1 MVVRRMVGS
10 FGVLTGLLL
19 MGLGLLAWAPE
30 MGFEWGGERSLELLA
45 QESDRA
51 LDAMGGPR
59 LGETIRIWFLGSSLR
74 MAWIPL
80 GVLMALVS
88 FIWARRGQ
96 PEPASVSETLSPVAD
111 AVPQTRRGRRLL
123 LKSAASLRKRGAFE
137 EAAEMLWQGGELD
150 RAADYFIEA
159 DQLPRAAEIRQDQN
173 RFAEAAELYVQ
184 AGDYESAGRV
194 FAQQEEWSQAAECLE
209 KAQALSGAAELYEK
223 AELWS
228 RAAECY
234 GAVEFSQQAADC
246 WVKAENWGAAA
257 EALEGV
263 FGEQIGKAKSDP
275 DEWQALQRR
284 ARQMAA
290 LFERADRSEAGLPFL
305 EAAHCWQEAG
315 ELAQAL
321 GRSNEAAEFFS
332 RAGRLD
338 DAAQALRRTGDQA
351 AAARLLGDHHR
362 EAGRLSDAAE
372 CLREAGD
379 LGEAGDLYRQ
389 LEEFD
394 RAGACYA
401 EQGDWSSAAEMYRAG
416 GDRPRAAECYERAGC
431 LTEAAECWALEG
443 QFLKEAEL
451 LLAAGEFL
459 RAGEGYHREGRDEEA
474 ISALQQ
480 VGPDDEG
487 RAKAAALLADI
498 FQARGQ
504 LSLAIRQLEQV
515 VGEAEIDR
523 SSLPGFYAFAGLL
536 EEEGHASR
544 ALEIYEKILAVDYG
558 YQDVQGRL
566 ARLKASDAEKTG
578 VSGVMVN
585 AAAAEQDEAS
595 LGEALSREGGRYQ
608 ILGELGRG
616 GMGIVYKAQDTAL
629 DRVVAFKV
637 LPDTVNENPQ
647 AVTNFMREARAAA
660 KLNHPS
666 IVTVYDTGEQD
677 GHYYIAMEYV
687 DGTTIKEILRRRGQI
702 SAAGILH
709 VTVQICEALAYA
721 HEKKLAHRDIKPAN
735 MMWTRD
741 KKAKIMDFGLAKVV
755 EEVRNHTTVVAGTPY
770 YMSPEQT
777 LGKNVDLRTDI
788 YSLGV
793 TMFEMATGTVPF
805 KEGNIPY
812 HHVHTPAPDVRAIR
826 RDLPLVIV
834 QMIQRCLAKD
844 PADRYQSAR
853 EILDEI
859 RGSIAQS

>member
-1 MVVRRMVGS
+1 MQRIVGI
-10 FGVLTGLLL
+10 FGAAIGLLL
-19 MGLGLLAWAPE
+19 MGVGAFALGPDLGVEWGGGRPFEALAQELDRSGYAVGLPRLGGGTQVWIFESSLRFAWMPLGLLMMAIAVS
-30 MGFEWGGERSLELLA
+30 WG
-45 QESDRA
+45 
-51 LDAMGGPR
+51 
-59 LGETIRIWFLGSSLR
+59 
-74 MAWIPL
+74 
-80 GVLMALVS
+80 
-88 FIWARRGQ
+88 RRGQ
-96 PEPASVSETLSPVAD
+96 AAPEPASDTFSAGSDPM
-111 AVPQTRRGRRLL
+111 PQTRRARRML
-123 LKSAASLRKRGAFE
+123 LKSATRLRKRGAFE
-137 EAAEMLWQGGELD
+137 EAAEMLWHGGELD

-159 DQLPRAAEIRQDQN
+159 DQLSRAAEIRQDQN
-173 RFAEAAELYVQ
+173 RFTDAAELYVQ
-184 AGDYESAGRV
+184 VGDFEAAGRV
-194 FAQQEEWSQAAECLE
+194 FAQQEEWSRAGECLE
-209 KAQALSGAAELYEK
+209 KAQSVSVAAEMYEK
-223 AELWS
+223 AGLWS
-228 RAAECY
+228 RAAQCY
-234 GAVEFSQQAADC
+234 DAVEFSQQAADC

-263 FGEQIGKAKSDP
+263 FSEQLAKAKSDP
-275 DEWQALQRR
+275 DEWKALQSR

-290 LFERADRSEAGLPFL
+290 LFQRAERSEAGLRFL
-305 EAAHCWQEAG
+305 EEAQCWQEAG

-321 GRSNEAAEFFS
+321 DKPNEAADFFS

-338 DAAQALRRTGDQA
+338 EAAQALRRTGDEA
-351 AAARLLGDHHR
+351 SAARLLGDHHR

-389 LEEFD
+389 LEAFD
-394 RAGACYA
+394 KAGACYA
-401 EQGDWSSAAEMYRAG
+401 DQGDWSSAAEMYRAG
-416 GDRPRAAECYERAGC
+416 DDRPRAAECYERAGA

-443 QFLKEAEL
+443 RFLKEAEL
-451 LLAAGEFL
+451 LMEAGQFL

-474 ISALQQ
+474 IAALQQ
-480 VGPDDEG
+480 VGPDDPS
-487 RAKAAALLADI
+487 RAKAAAILADI
-498 FQARGQ
+498 FRGRGQ
-504 LSLAIRQLEQV
+504 LSLAIRQLDQV
-515 VGEAEIDR
+515 VGGGKVERA
-523 SSLPGFYAFAGLL
+523 SLAGFYALATLFEQDGDGLR
-536 EEEGHASR
+536 AS
-544 ALEIYEKILAVDYG
+544 EIYEKILAVDYG

-566 ARLKASDAEKTG
+566 ARLKASALENPG
-578 VSGVMVN
+578 LSGGIAN
-585 AAAAEQDEAS
+585 GLPAGNGDIS
-595 LGEALSREGGRYQ
+595 LREALSREGGRYQ
-608 ILGELGRG
+608 IMGELGRG

-629 DRVVAFKV
+629 DRMVAFKV
-637 LPDTVNENPQ
+637 LPDTVKENPQ

-735 MMWTRD
+735 TMWTRD

-812 HHVHTPAPDVRAIR
+812 HHVHTPAPDVRAR
-826 RDLPLVIV
+826 RPDLPLVIG
-834 QMIQRCLAKD
+834 QIIQRCLAKD

-853 EILDEI
+853 EILNEI

>member
-1 MVVRRMVGS
+1 MRRIVGS
-10 FGVLTGLLL
+10 FGVFTGLLL
-19 MGLGLLAWAPE
+19 TGLGLWSWAPE
-30 MGFEWGGERSLELLA
+30 LGLDWGGERSLELLA
-45 QESDRA
+45 RETDRA

-59 LGETIRIWFLGSSLR
+59 IGQATRRWIFESSLR
-74 MAWIPL
+74 FAWIPL
-80 GVLMALVS
+80 GVLLGVVG
-88 FIWARRGQ
+88 FTWARRGQ
-96 PEPASVSETLSPVAD
+96 PEPASFPETLSPVAG
-111 AVPQTRRGRRLL
+111 AAPQTRRARRLL

-137 EAAEMLWQGGELD
+137 EAAEMLWHGGELD

-173 RFAEAAELYVQ
+173 RFTEAAELYVQ
-184 AGDYESAGRV
+184 AGDFDSAGRV
-194 FAQQEEWSQAAECLE
+194 FAQQEQWSQAAECLE

-257 EALEGV
+257 EALEEV
-263 FGEQIGKAKSDP
+263 FGEQIAKAKSDP
-275 DEWQALQRR
+275 EEWKALQRR
-284 ARQMAA
+284 ARQMTA
-290 LFERADRSEAGLPFL
+290 LFERAERSEAGLPFL

-321 GRSNEAAEFFS
+321 GRATEAAEFFS

-338 DAAQALRRTGDQA
+338 DAAQALRRTGDEA
-351 AAARLLGDHHR
+351 SAARLLGDHHR

-401 EQGDWSSAAEMYRAG
+401 EQGDWSSAAEMYRAAD
-416 GDRPRAAECYERAGC
+416 DRPRAAECYERAGC

-443 QFLKEAEL
+443 QCLKEAEL

-459 RAGEGYHREGRDEEA
+459 RAGQGYHREGQDEQA

-480 VGPDDEG
+480 VGPDDVG
-487 RAKAAALLADI
+487 RAQAAALLADI
-498 FQARGQ
+498 FQTRGQ

-515 VGEAEIDR
+515 VGEGEVDR

-536 EEEGHASR
+536 EKEGHVSR
-544 ALEIYEKILAVDYG
+544 ALEICEKILALDYG

-566 ARLKASDAEKTG
+566 ARLKASVPENPGISGG
-578 VSGVMVN
+578 VIN
-585 AAAAEQDEAS
+585 AAAAELNDAS

-637 LPDTVNENPQ
+637 LPDTVKENPQ

-812 HHVHTPAPDVRAIR
+812 HHVHTPAPDVRATR
-826 RDLPLVIV
+826 QDLPLVIV

>member
-1 MVVRRMVGS
+1 MVVRRIVGS
-10 FGVLTGLLL
+10 FGVFIGLLL
-19 MGLGLLAWAPE
+19 TGVGLLACAPE
-30 MGFEWGGERSLELLA
+30 LGVDWGGERTLELLA
-45 QESDRA
+45 READRA
-51 LDAMGGPR
+51 FNAMGGPPLEEISR
-59 LGETIRIWFLGSSLR
+59 SSLFESSLR
-74 MAWIPL
+74 FAWLPI
-80 GVLMALVS
+80 GVLMGVVG
-88 FIWARRGQ
+88 FTWARRGQ
-96 PEPASVSETLSPVAD
+96 PEPPSFAETLSPVTG
-111 AVPQTRRGRRLL
+111 AVPQTRRARRLL

-137 EAAEMLWQGGELD
+137 EAAEMLWHGGELD
-150 RAADYFIEA
+150 RAADYFIES
-159 DQLPRAAEIRQDQN
+159 DELLRAAEIRQDQN
-173 RFAEAAELYVQ
+173 RFTEAAELYVQ
-184 AGDYESAGRV
+184 AGDFESAGRV
-194 FAQQEEWSQAAECLE
+194 FAEQEEWSHAAECLE
-209 KAQALSGAAELYEK
+209 KAQVFSGAAELYEK

-263 FGEQIGKAKSDP
+263 FGEQIAKAKSDP
-275 DEWQALQRR
+275 DEWKALQRR

-290 LFERADRSEAGLPFL
+290 LFQRAERSAAGLPFL
-305 EAAHCWQEAG
+305 EAAHCWHEAG

-321 GRSNEAAEFFS
+321 ERPTEAADFFS

-338 DAAQALRRTGDQA
+338 DAAEALRRTGDKA
-351 AAARLLGDHHR
+351 SAARLLGDHHR
-362 EAGRLSDAAE
+362 EAGRLSEAAE

-389 LEEFD
+389 LEKFD
-394 RAGACYA
+394 QAGACYA

-416 GDRPRAAECYERAGC
+416 DDRPRAAECYERAGC
-431 LTEAAECWALEG
+431 MTEAAECWALEG

-480 VGPDDEG
+480 VAPDDVG

-498 FQARGQ
+498 FHARGQ
-504 LSLAIRQLEQV
+504 LSLAILQLEHA
-515 VGEAEIDR
+515 VGEGEVER
-523 SSLPGFYAFAGLL
+523 SSLPGFYALAGLL

-566 ARLKASDAEKTG
+566 ARLKALVAENAGISGGG
-578 VSGVMVN
+578 VE
-585 AAAAEQDEAS
+585 AAAAEHSEAS
-595 LGEALSREGGRYQ
+595 LAEALSREGGRYQ

-637 LPDTVNENPQ
+637 LPDTVKENPQ

-687 DGTTIKEILRRRGQI
+687 DGTTIKEILRRKGKI

-788 YSLGV
+788 YSLGA

-812 HHVHTPAPDVRAIR
+812 HHVHTPAPDVRAMR
-826 RDLPLVIV
+826 PDLPLVIV
-834 QMIQRCLAKD
+834 HMIQRCLAKD

-859 RGSIAQS
+859 RGSIAQA

>member
-1 MVVRRMVGS
+1 MVGS
-10 FGVLTGLLL
+10 FGVFTGLLL

-30 MGFEWGGERSLELLA
+30 MGVEWGGERSLEPLA
-45 QESDRA
+45 REIDRS

-59 LGETIRIWFLGSSLR
+59 LGETIRIWLFDSSLR

-96 PEPASVSETLSPVAD
+96 PEPASFSETLSPVAD

-173 RFAEAAELYVQ
+173 RFTEAAELYVQ

-209 KAQALSGAAELYEK
+209 KAQALSGAAEFYEK

-234 GAVEFSQQAADC
+234 QAVEFSQQAADC

-257 EALEGV
+257 EALEEV
-263 FGEQIGKAKSDP
+263 FGEQIAKAKSDP
-275 DEWQALQRR
+275 DEWKALQRR

-290 LFERADRSEAGLPFL
+290 LFERAERSEAGLPFL

-401 EQGDWSSAAEMYRAG
+401 EQGDWSSAAEMYRAAE
-416 GDRPRAAECYERAGC
+416 DRPRAAECYERAGC

-480 VGPDDEG
+480 VGPDDAG

-504 LSLAIRQLEQV
+504 LSLAIRQLEPV

-536 EEEGHASR
+536 EEEGHTRR

-566 ARLKASDAEKTG
+566 ARLKASASERTD
-578 VSGVMVN
+578 VSGGMIN
-585 AAAAEQDEAS
+585 ATAAEQSEAS
-595 LGEALSREGGRYQ
+595 LGETLCREGGRYQ

-637 LPDTVNENPQ
+637 LPDSVNENPQ

-709 VTVQICEALAYA
+709 VTVQICEALVYA

-812 HHVHTPAPDVRAIR
+812 HHVHTPAPDVRAMR
-826 RDLPLVIV
+826 PDLPLVIV

-859 RGSIAQS
+859 RGSIAQT

>member
-1 MVVRRMVGS
+1 MRRIVGS
-10 FGVLTGLLL
+10 FAVVTGLFLA
-19 MGLGLLAWAPE
+19 GLGFLIWAPE
-30 MGFEWGGERSLELLA
+30 LGLDWGGERSIALWAREA
-45 QESDRA
+45 GRA
-51 LDAMGGPR
+51 LHSIGIPGLEGRMGAW
-59 LGETIRIWFLGSSLR
+59 LFESSLR
-74 MAWIPL
+74 FAWMPL
-80 GVLMALVS
+80 GLLMLAVG
-88 FIWARRGQ
+88 WMWGRRGQ
-96 PEPASVSETLSPVAD
+96 PDPTPISDTLSPASGP
-111 AVPQTRRGRRLL
+111 VPQTGRARRRLL
-123 LKSAASLRKRGAFE
+123 RSAASLRKRGAFE
-137 EAAEMLWQGGELD
+137 EAAEMLWHGGELD

-159 DQLPRAAEIRQDQN
+159 EQLTRAAEIRQDQN
-173 RFAEAAELYVQ
+173 RFTEAAGLYVQ
-184 AGDYESAGRV
+184 AGDFESAGRV
-194 FAQQEEWSQAAECLE
+194 FAQQGEWSQAAECLE
-209 KAQALSGAAELYEK
+209 KARALSGAAELYEK
-223 AELWS
+223 AELWT
-228 RAAECY
+228 RAAQCY
-234 GAVEFSQQAADC
+234 EAVEFGQQAADC

-257 EALEGV
+257 EALTGV
-263 FGEQIGKAKSDP
+263 FGEQLAKAKSDP
-275 DEWQALQRR
+275 EEWKALQRR

-290 LFERADRSEAGLPFL
+290 LFDQAERAEEGLPFL
-305 EAAHCWQEAG
+305 EAAQCWQEAG
-315 ELAQAL
+315 ELAQDVQRPA
-321 GRSNEAAEFFS
+321 EAAEFFS

-338 DAAQALRRTGDQA
+338 EAAQALRRTGDEA
-351 AAARLLGDHHR
+351 SAARLLGDHHR
-362 EAGRLSDAAE
+362 EAGRLADAAE

-401 EQGDWSSAAEMYRAG
+401 EQGDWPSAAEMYRAAE
-416 GDRPRAAECYERAGC
+416 DRPRAAECYERAGC

-443 QFLKEAEL
+443 QLLKEAEL

-459 RAGEGYHREGRDEEA
+459 RAGEGYHRQGCDEEA
-474 ISALQQ
+474 ISALQK
-480 VGPDDEG
+480 VGPDDPG
-487 RAKAAALLADI
+487 QAKAAALLADI
-498 FQARGQ
+498 FRTRGQ
-504 LSLAIRQLEQV
+504 LSLAIRQLEKM
-515 VGEAEIDR
+515 VGEGEVDR
-523 SSLPGFYAFAGLL
+523 SRLPAFDALAHL
-536 EEEGHASR
+536 YEEDGQAAR

-566 ARLKASDAEKTG
+566 ARLKALIAENPG
-578 VSGVMVN
+578 VSAGMVEAV
-585 AAAAEQDEAS
+585 AAAKGEAS
-595 LGEALSREGGRYQ
+595 LGEAFSREGGRYQ

-637 LPDTVNENPQ
+637 LPDTVKENPQ

-793 TMFEMATGTVPF
+793 TMFEMATGAVPF
-805 KEGNIPY
+805 QEGNIPY
-812 HHVHTPAPDVRAIR
+812 HHVHTPAPDVRAR
-826 RDLPLVIV
+826 RPDLPLVLV
-834 QMIQRCLAKD
+834 RMIQRCLAKN

-859 RGSIAQS
+859 RGSIAQA